1 MKARLVKYENG
12 ELTEQHVLTGTRNTI
27 GRDLG
32 NLVQVSHPKISKTHA
47 VIHTKSGGWQALGGG
62 WQVEDAGSINGVFL
76 FGTLI
81 KGGKT
86 LSYHARLGFGPVEFE
101 FECGTGDGW
110 DDQISIDASP
120 EAFARTMPGVRP
132 VEKPAKKGLM
142 GWLKRG

>member
-12 ELTEQHVLTGTRNTI
+12 ELTEQHVLTGAKNTI

-47 VIHTKSGGWQALGGG
+47 VIQTKSGGWDALGGG
-62 WQVEDAGSINGVFL
+62 WQVEDAGSSNGVYL
-76 FGTLI
+76 NGTLI
-81 KGGKT
+81 KGAKT
-86 LSYHARLGFGPVEFE
+86 LSNHDRVAFGPVEFE
-101 FECGTGDGW
+101 FECGTGEGW

-132 VEKPAKKGLM
+132 VEKPVKKGLM